1 MNIKLMIAAVIGII
15 TSVVV
20 VAVVLIVT
28 KDSNARDYAAI
39 DNPEVR
45 AEAFAPDSNLDPMQP
60 VEPEEADRRATL
72 HGNQSAAAQ
81 EERQV
86 AAANSAYVATPV
98 VEDIKSLGDPD
109 DALGRKLFG
118 DLFTPEPAEDEIVI
132 VRHEPEPEPE
142 PRPEPEPVVE
152 VTPPPEPEDPY
163 RDLLLRAGRTLEQ
176 LQVAPLG
183 TTPTPTIQQMGEQ
196 S

>member
-1 MNIKLMIAAVIGII
+1 MIAAVIGII